1 MDIEVDVEE
10 SIEDESGLP
19 ESSLNPEI
27 ELNYAASTS
36 NEPAISSQS
45 MVANLVGVPV
55 PRTNEKTISMI
66 DLLESS
72 SLLVTKNLRSKKR

>member
-1 MDIEVDVEE
+1 MDIEIDVGE

-27 ELNYAASTS
+27 ELNNAASIS

-55 PRTNEKTISMI
+55 PRTNEKTISI
-66 DLLESS
+66 LYDRSS
-72 SLLVTKNLRSKKR
+72 